1 MMPTAAD
8 TTSREHI
15 SPLGYLRRTPSAG
28 LLLIQ
33 LLGILLYPWMET
45 APRGRA
51 LFGAFGLLILG
62 GAMRVVRRSPWLTW
76 LALVLGLMVVALSAI
91 HAIAPH
97 PALPIAIAIVLSVF
111 YFYATGSL
119 IAYMLQDWVATTDE
133 LFAAGA
139 TFTLLAWA
147 FAHAYAACEAIL
159 PGSFS
164 APINPAGPRSWMELL
179 FLSVAV
185 LSSVGLSDILPVTGI
200 ARALVMLES
209 FAGVMYVALVVSR
222 LIGLTMLGR
231 ERTEPPRHT

>member
-1 MMPTAAD
+1 
-8 TTSREHI
+8 
-15 SPLGYLRRTPSAG
+15 
-28 LLLIQ
+28 LLLVQ

-45 APRGRA
+45 SPRGRA
-51 LFGAFGLLILG
+51 VFGAFGLLILG
-62 GAMRVVRRSPWLTW
+62 VALRVVRRSPWLTW
-76 LALVLGLMVVALSAI
+76 LALVLAVTVVALSVV

-97 PALPIAIAIVLSVF
+97 PALPIAIAVVESVF

-147 FAHAYAACEAIL
+147 FAYAFAACEAIL

-164 APINPAGPRSWMELL
+164 APINPAGPRTWMELL

-185 LSSVGLSDILPVTGI
+185 LSSVGLSDVLPVTGM
-200 ARALVMLES
+200 ARALIMLES
-209 FAGVMYVALVVSR
+209 FAGVMYMALVVSR
-222 LIGLTMLGR
+222 LISLTVLGR
-231 ERTEPPRHT
+231 ERT

>member
-1 MMPTAAD
+1 MLA
-8 TTSREHI
+8 I
-15 SPLGYLRRTPSAG
+15 GYLRQTPSAG
-28 LLLIQ
+28 LLLVQ

-45 APRGRA
+45 SPSGRA
-51 LFGAFGLLILG
+51 VFGAFGVLVLG
-62 GAMRVVRRSPWLTW
+62 VALRVVRRSPWLTW
-76 LALVLGLMVVALSAI
+76 LALVLAVLIVMLSAI
-91 HAIAPH
+91 HAITPH
-97 PALPIAIAIVLSVF
+97 PALPIATAVAESVF

-147 FAHAYAACEAIL
+147 FAYAYVACDAIL

-164 APINPAGPRSWMELL
+164 APANPEGPRTWMELL

-185 LSSVGLSDILPVTGI
+185 LSSVGLSDVLPVTAT

-209 FAGVMYVALVVSR
+209 FTGVMYMALVVSR
-222 LIGLTMLGR
+222 LISLTILGR
-231 ERTEPPRHT
+231 DRT